1 MASVERTLILIPAR
15 GGSKRLPRKNVRPLG
30 GKPLI
35 LHAVDVALAAAPRAT
50 VMVSTD
56 DPEIKAVATS
66 RKNIVIDDRAD
77 VLAGDTVKVVD
88 VVRELVERPEV
99 LKAHDVIGMLLP
111 TCPFRTAEQV
121 RSGLD
126 ALTTDFDAAISFT
139 TYEFP
144 PQMAVSFDA
153 TGLMT
158 PLYTPSPLITGNT
171 RTQDQVPA
179 YRPNGAFFFSW
190 IEAFRRLRSFYA
202 GRVKGVLMPRI
213 NSVDIDDGLDFDYAQ
228 FLIDRGEVKVT

>member
-1 MASVERTLILIPAR
+1 MAPADRTLILIPAR

-30 GKPLI
+30 GKALI
-35 LHAVDVALAAAPRAT
+35 LHAVDVALAAAPQAT

-56 DPEIKAVATS
+56 DPEIKAVAS
-66 RKNIVIDDRAD
+66 ARKNVVIDDRAD

-88 VVRELVERPEV
+88 VVRELVDRADIQ
-99 LKAHDVIGMLLP
+99 KAYDVVGMLLP

-121 RSGLD
+121 RAGLD
-126 ALTTDFDAAISFT
+126 ALTEDFDAAISFT

-153 TGLMT
+153 AGLMT
-158 PLYTPSPLITGNT
+158 PIFNPSPLITGNT
-171 RTQDQVPA
+171 RSQDQVPV

-190 IEAFRRLRSFYA
+190 TEAFRRLRSFYA

-228 FLIDRGEVKVT
+228 FLIDRGEVKVA